1 MCSEVSVCRLWCS
14 YITFLQDN
22 LNDRVPQEHKDRAK
36 DQLDH
41 AKHVLTEE
49 YFPQE
54 RRDQF
59 IYRGKK
65 VIVECQKHKDYQ
77 ESIQWLLDFMEEYA
91 SHGKTVAGNGEPKSS
106 QTLS

>member
-1 MCSEVSVCRLWCS
+1 M
-14 YITFLQDN
+14 
-22 LNDRVPQEHKDRAK
+22 NDRVPQEHKDRAK